1 MNPKTL
7 VRVGAGIALVWITL
21 EFYRWSKDPLPGLFG
36 GYKYR
41 GWYATTSW
49 SGQDE
54 PPRVFTYGFSPNG
67 TKEKI
72 ETTGTTE
79 NEALQK
85 MWARIDALIAAGYRP
100 ADVPS

>member
-1 MNPKTL
+1 
-7 VRVGAGIALVWITL
+7 
-21 EFYRWSKDPLPGLFG
+21 
-36 GYKYR
+36 
-41 GWYATTSW
+41 
-49 SGQDE
+49 
-54 PPRVFTYGFSPNG
+54 VFTYGFSPNG